1 VEMVERYRREP
12 VLITEVIRSVTHR
25 GPLHDIDFSFVVIF
39 FIASL
44 AVFRYMTSEFDNPGL
59 RVIGGMSMILLLLS
73 RSIFSRTKR
82 RYL

>member
-1 VEMVERYRREP
+1 MVERYRREP
-12 VLITEVIRSVTHR
+12 VLITETIRAVTHR
-25 GPLHDIDFSFVVIF
+25 GPLRDFDFSFVVIF

-59 RVIGGMSMILLLLS
+59 RVIGGLSMILLLLS
-73 RSIFSRTKR
+73 RSVFSRTKR